1 MAKEK
6 KPKKQKSVF
15 NRLWIA
21 IGIGAALFML
31 LILVSD
37 VLDVGEKLRGAGDV
51 GKYLEIAFYILTAIL
66 FYVLIINPIRII
78 LFSPSFSV
86 VTTLD
91 EENPKNIRVYKHIV
105 KNLVENNYIVEEE
118 KRKLYSCET
127 AEELREELTGV
138 FNNTIKKEINKII
151 LNNAKTVMIS
161 TAISQNGKLDMYTVL
176 SVNLK
181 MIKEIV
187 VKCGF
192 RPSYPKL
199 GKLSVRVV
207 STALVA
213 EGLEGLDFADI
224 FPQSTQNALAEIPF
238 IKPVAKSLLDGISNA
253 LLTIRIGVITR
264 KYLFTEGKLSKSEMR
279 VEAIKESLKMIPS
292 VIKDVISFF
301 PKKIANALFKNKD
314 GEEKEETVNE

>member
-1 MAKEK
+1 MSKKKKENK
-6 KPKKQKSVF
+6 KSTISK
-15 NRLWIA
+15 LWIA
-21 IGIGAALFML
+21 VGIGAALFML

-37 VLDVGEKLRGAGDV
+37 VLDVGEKLRGAGEA
-51 GKYLEIAFYILTAIL
+51 GKYLEIGFYILTAVLLYI
-66 FYVLIINPIRII
+66 LIINPIRII

-91 EENPKNIRVYKHIV
+91 EEKEKNIRVYKHIV
-105 KNLVENNYIVEEE
+105 KNLVDNNYILEDE

-127 AEELREELTGV
+127 ASELREELTTV
-138 FNNTIKKEINKII
+138 FNTTIKKEINKII

-161 TAISQNGKLDMYTVL
+161 TALSQNGKFDMYTVL
-176 SVNLK
+176 TVNLK

-279 VEAIKESLKMIPS
+279 VEAIKESLKMIPT
-292 VIKDVISFF
+292 VIKDVITFF
-301 PKKIANALFKNKD
+301 PKKITGALFKNK
-314 GEEKEETVNE
+314 EEKTADTVEE